1 MQLHEYSFRMAQ
13 PVWETGTA
21 HTMNRTVSF
30 CTDISLSDLPAGQ
43 QIRLAAAASCSFVL
57 LVNGQFVAHGPARCA
72 HGFFRVD
79 EYDLTPYLTAQ
90 VNRVCL
96 RTAGYNVNSF
106 SYLNQPSFLCAEI
119 TAGEQVLAAT
129 GAGNARDFIAYGVGE
144 RIRRVQRYSFQRT
157 MVESYDLRP
166 GAFSYESDPHTAAVP
181 VATGTAE
188 AGRFLYRDMP
198 YSDNEILRPLRVI
211 RTGHM
216 RYSDKASYYDSREIS
231 AISDHFF
238 GYRPEELDCAS
249 HVEVGR
255 IDYDAGEETAL
266 PADVIPLPADG
277 WADLD
282 MGRNY
287 TGVWA
292 LDIEAAG
299 DGILYLTFDEVIH
312 GTLNPFRMGTSNII
326 RIGVSAGRYRL
337 TTAEP
342 YVMRYLRLSAKGCA
356 ITVRDLR
363 LYLSLI
369 HI

>member
-1 MQLHEYSFRMAQ
+1 
-13 PVWETGTA
+13 
-21 HTMNRTVSF
+21 
-30 CTDISLSDLPAGQ
+30 
-43 QIRLAAAASCSFVL
+43 
-57 LVNGQFVAHGPARCA
+57 
-72 HGFFRVD
+72 
-79 EYDLTPYLTAQ
+79 
-90 VNRVCL
+90 
-96 RTAGYNVNSF
+96 
-106 SYLNQPSFLCAEI
+106 
-119 TAGEQVLAAT
+119 
-129 GAGNARDFIAYGVGE
+129 
-144 RIRRVQRYSFQRT
+144 
-157 MVESYDLRP
+157 
-166 GAFSYESDPHTAAVP
+166 
-181 VATGTAE
+181 
-188 AGRFLYRDMP
+188 MP

-363 LYLSLI
+363 LY
-369 HI
+369 HIAFPATHITARFAGQDDAMHRIFDAAVETFRANTVDIYMDCPSRERAGWLCDSFFASRVERVLTGRSDVERAFLQNFLLPEHFAFLPDGMLPMCYPSDHNDRTFIPNWAMWYGVEMGEYLTRTGDRAFTDSARERLYALLAYFAPFENEYGLLPICCMPDCWTPADSCTVTAT